1 MGNRLAVRQFPER
14 HHPKPRQ
21 LIFFPLP
28 LKSHLQAKKNCT
40 TEIEIIV
47 VIFYKYQDVNEKESL
62 KGTDIGFEI
71 VGTDFLAE
79 TCGCFHVCNVSG

>member
-1 MGNRLAVRQFPER
+1 MGNRLAARHFPER
-14 HHPKPRQ
+14 RHPKPRQ

-28 LKSHLQAKKNCT
+28 LKADLQDKKICT

-62 KGTDIGFEI
+62 KGADIGFEI
-71 VGTDFLAE
+71 VGTDF
-79 TCGCFHVCNVSG
+79 